1 MLLRRTRAQFTRE
14 DSGQLRREV
23 DLLDRAPGVRL
34 VECLREYGNDLE
46 GENLRGF
53 NKSDRHMCVRIAAGV
68 SCRAFARIGAF
79 LAGMLA
85 SAAVVLPGV
94 EHLAARHQQNSRDP
108 QNMDMAAKVHETW
121 ISAKGGGLSMA
132 CLACGTQVHSIQ
144 DKALDLFSNF

>member
-53 NKSDRHMCVRIAAGV
+53 NKSDRHVCVRIAAGV

-85 SAAVVLPGV
+85 STAVVLPGV

-108 QNMDMAAKVHETW
+108 QNMDMAAKAVHW
-121 ISAKGGGLSMA
+121 NLDIGKGRPFVNGLF
-132 CLACGTQVHSIQ
+132 
-144 DKALDLFSNF
+144 DLRDTGSFDTR